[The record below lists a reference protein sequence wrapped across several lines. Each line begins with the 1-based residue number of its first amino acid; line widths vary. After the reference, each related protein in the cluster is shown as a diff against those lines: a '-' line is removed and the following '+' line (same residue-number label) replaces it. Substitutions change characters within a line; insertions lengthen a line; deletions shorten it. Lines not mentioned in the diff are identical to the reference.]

1 MPRRRGIQVAP
12 QYITAVKQACDRQF
26 HRQQDLA
33 EALSVSRSTV
43 QSFLNGRRVNHINFV
58 EISQRLGF
66 DWQDIAAPPIAPSSN
81 PAEPLIQ
88 SDEPLAEN
96 RRSSIPRNR
105 VSREDDNA
113 ISTFH
118 PKKPN
123 FLTDVLVQQVR
134 QYCHDKII
142 SLYGKMQLLDVSQ
155 PVDVDNFYVEVNIL
169 EQVTSQQWL
178 ELADLLQEFN
188 PTTDNFDR
196 LGLGRVRQQRVP
208 GLAAVENH
216 DRLMVLGK
224 PGSGK
229 TTFLQHLAVECN
241 AGNFQPDQV
250 PIFIRLKNYA
260 KSAKAE
266 NDFKLFNS
274 IHRELYSCGISEEKV
289 TETILFQGRGLILLD
304 GLDEVPAEDELEVV
318 EQIRQFSE
326 YYYKNK
332 FVITC
337 RIAASQYRFTG
348 FTEVEIADFNQ
359 QQIESFAQKWFVAV
373 AKNNQSEGL
382 ATATRFIEKLNRLE
396 NQQVRELAVTPILL
410 HLTCLV
416 FQAKSKFPS
425 NRAKLYEQGLDI
437 LLRKWDETRG
447 IQRYEVYR
455 ALTLPHKKDLLA
467 YLAAITFEQG
477 YYFFEDS
484 QIKDLIAN
492 YLNTLP
498 KFSRDVPLKRLF
510 SAEHLSPNLMDSEA
524 VLQAIEAQHGLLV
537 ERARGIYSFSH
548 LTFQE
553 YFTARYFA
561 NRHQP
566 QSLKKLVDH
575 ITDKRWREVFLRVPS
590 IGDNADEILLLM
602 KHAVDQLVAT
612 DEEIQ
617 NFLSW
622 VNEKSLTVNVPYKPA
637 AVRAFYFALV
647 HPLDP
652 ALVPTLVRTLDQSFV
667 RAIVPA
673 LVPKACGTVDGKD
686 ITVDGKGIVE
696 VAVDGGLDYA
706 LIRVLN
712 RTLDGARDSAFNYVF
727 AVVVDPELKQALQ
740 ELKEQLPNLDTDTE
754 LLKWWQLNGN
764 TWREQL
770 RYLMIKYRNIGHDW
784 QLSQQQKDMFRQYY
798 YANKLLVDCLNSS
811 PNVTPAVRQE
821 IEDTLLLPLTD
832 IKKRSRCI
840 DNQI

>member
-1 MPRRRGIQVAP
+1 
-12 QYITAVKQACDRQF
+12 
-26 HRQQDLA
+26 
-33 EALSVSRSTV
+33 
-43 QSFLNGRRVNHINFV
+43 
-58 EISQRLGF
+58 
-66 DWQDIAAPPIAPSSN
+66 
-81 PAEPLIQ
+81 
-88 SDEPLAEN
+88 
-96 RRSSIPRNR
+96 
-105 VSREDDNA
+105 
-113 ISTFH
+113 
-118 PKKPN
+118 
-123 FLTDVLVQQVR
+123 
-134 QYCHDKII
+134 
-142 SLYGKMQLLDVSQ
+142 
-155 PVDVDNFYVEVNIL
+155 
-169 EQVTSQQWL
+169 
-178 ELADLLQEFN
+178 
-188 PTTDNFDR
+188 
-196 LGLGRVRQQRVP
+196 
-208 GLAAVENH
+208 
-216 DRLMVLGK
+216 
-224 PGSGK
+224 
-229 TTFLQHLAVECN
+229 
-241 AGNFQPDQV
+241 V

-260 KSAKAE
+260 KSAKDE

-274 IHRELYSCGISEEKV
+274 IHRELYSCGIFDKKV
-289 TETILFQGRGLILLD
+289 TETILIQGRGLILLD

-318 EQIRQFSE
+318 EKIRQFSD
-326 YYYKNK
+326 YFYKNK
-332 FVITC
+332 VVITC

-382 ATATRFIEKLNRLE
+382 VKATQFIKKLNRPE

-447 IQRYEVYR
+447 IQRDEVYR

-467 YLAAITFEQG
+467 YLATITFEQG

-484 QIKDLIAN
+484 QIKDLIAD

-498 KFSRDVPLKRLF
+498 KSSRDVLLERLF
-510 SAEHLSPNLMDSEA
+510 PPEHLSPNLMDSEA

-566 QSLKKLVDH
+566 QSLENLVAY
-575 ITDKRWREVFLRVPS
+575 ITDKRWKYVFLLITEILP
-590 IGDNADEILLLM
+590 DADTILLLM
-602 KHAVDQLVAT
+602 KQQIDELLAADNKLQQVLIWANQKSICVD
-612 DEEIQ
+612 I
-617 NFLSW
+617 
-622 VNEKSLTVNVPYKPA
+622 PYKPA

-667 RAIVPA
+667 RALVPA

-784 QLSQQQKDMFRQYY
+784 QLSQHQKEVLSQYY
-798 YANKLLVDCLNSS
+798 EANKLLVDCLNSS
-811 PNVTPAVRQE
+811 SNVTPAVREE
-821 IEDTLLLPLTD
+821 IEDTLLLPIAE